1 MSVYDELSLIKVSLN
16 EKELNLEELYSPD
29 LQALHRF
36 LRLLPYL
43 DNSTRSK
50 LLEKLR
56 RLIDSNDQ
64 GQEVKDVKILVIM
77 ILDNLAYDSST
88 CFEIILTD
96 LMNQVQSDSTELKCR
111 VYDLV
116 LNNLKNENLNI
127 SSSLLSKLK
136 SFGVHAI
143 NDLTDSHY
151 SLRSVFSGG
160 NNIMLPNLNES
171 EIQKIIK
178 NFGNDPDPRVR
189 SAALKALL
197 QLNEYGYKLDI
208 SLYNLS
214 VSCLADDYEEVR
226 IEALNLICSME
237 DGPSQSIRLIDDAF
251 IKVCDMVYDV
261 SVKVR
266 SKACKLMGLCLDVDV
281 NVLLQTLSQQVITH
295 SGKSKKVGHNK
306 PKKGRY
312 IPNPEGD
319 IDVESLEL
327 RLLKSSAS
335 GAFIHGLEDAY
346 QDVRKAAIDSIRE
359 LSMNNQVFAKR
370 AVEFLVDMFQDEIDS
385 VRLKS
390 INSLKQ
396 IGENNPIELDSELLQ
411 IVLSVLNDSDPVV
424 RVSTHRMLGLKV
436 SDLTLIFTQT
446 LIKNMSIYPEDQLS
460 IYECFRDF
468 GTKHS
473 DYIESYYISK
483 EINQNSPEHIGN
495 LILAFN
501 ASVINDKIISLL
513 PKYAPRHYE
522 YLRDKFPNC
531 FPDLKAQITFMP
543 GNENKQ
549 NIQIDTDDKTHLL
562 MQHTI
567 DNILMLKRLFKIKDF
582 RSSMRVI
589 KVCTRIRESFN
600 TVPSFMLKTSDI
612 GANLLKISYSIEHG
626 FLELHNKKF
635 IYNMRIIAY
644 IVWLIG
650 NLKNVDSNSNSAL
663 NNQDPLNL
671 FIKRGTDIARL
682 FEQNNHELNYLL
694 DNLNKPPIEMNAII
708 SLLFDYIKNF
718 QLLDINPRNSLIK
731 PEAIITRPTSNKKP
745 VEFDR
750 QFPLTVH
757 IEADLFDLDDI
768 TTISIQVTLPDQSI
782 LNFRTSPA
790 EFFPTKTY
798 QYQLKT
804 HIDISQSAWT
814 ESCYIIIKIVRSF
827 ELDPNN
833 IDMNILRQNFSS
845 ANSIP
850 CATTS
855 TMTTQ
860 NTLDISSNP
869 IKYFIW
875 PKDTLPTSIS

>member
-29 LQALHRF
+29 FQALHRF

-56 RLIDSNDQ
+56 RLIDSNNH

-151 SLRSVFSGG
+151 SLRSVCIISGG

-226 IEALNLICSME
+226 IEALNLICTIYPQSSME

-266 SKACKLMGLCLDVDV
+266 SKACKLMGLYLDVDV

-335 GAFIHGLEDAY
+335 GAFIH
-346 QDVRKAAIDSIRE
+346 DSIRE

-424 RVSTHRMLGLKV
+424 RVSTHRMLGVIRLKV

-473 DYIESYYISK
+473 DYI
-483 EINQNSPEHIGN
+483 
-495 LILAFN
+495 
-501 ASVINDKIISLL
+501 V
-513 PKYAPRHYE
+513 
-522 YLRDKFPNC
+522 PN
-531 FPDLKAQITFMP
+531 
-543 GNENKQ
+543 
-549 NIQIDTDDKTHLL
+549 
-562 MQHTI
+562 
-567 DNILMLKRLFKIKDF
+567 
-582 RSSMRVI
+582 
-589 KVCTRIRESFN
+589 
-600 TVPSFMLKTSDI
+600 FMLKTSDI

-650 NLKNVDSNSNSAL
+650 NLKNVDSNGNSAL

-782 LNFRTSPA
+782 LNFRTSPV

>member
-29 LQALHRF
+29 FQALHRF

-56 RLIDSNDQ
+56 RLIDSNNH

-226 IEALNLICSME
+226 IEALNLICTIYPQSSME

-266 SKACKLMGLCLDVDV
+266 SKACKLMGLYLDVDV

-424 RVSTHRMLGLKV
+424 RVSTHRMLGVIRLKV

-501 ASVINDKIISLL
+501 AS
-513 PKYAPRHYE
+513 
-522 YLRDKFPNC
+522 
-531 FPDLKAQITFMP
+531 MP

-589 KVCTRIRESFN
+589 KVCTRICESFN
-600 TVPSFMLKTSDI
+600 TVPNFMLKTSDI

-650 NLKNVDSNSNSAL
+650 NLKNVDSNGNSAL

-782 LNFRTSPA
+782 LNFRTSPV